1 MGDTARQGRAAEG
14 EWMTMLNRRK
24 CLSLATLGLTTG
36 VWTKAA
42 WAQGPAASFSAHD
55 LAQASEL
62 MRQAL
67 ASDTAWRLLHELA
80 VGIGPRPAG
89 SPGDQCAVAWAQK
102 ALRELGLQQVRT
114 QAILLKVWQR
124 GHGAARLLGG
134 SAPGAS
140 GLTPAE
146 APRDL
151 VMAALGNS
159 ISTPADGVQ
168 AEVAWYP
175 SLAALMDEPADPAR
189 SRANGRIVFIDQ
201 KTERARDGSG
211 YGRAVGARLNGPVEA
226 ARRGAVAFGL
236 RSVGTSGGTPEAG
249 AATDAGR
256 DAQRVAHT
264 GATRYDL
271 RVQPIP
277 AFAVS
282 VPDADVIAARVAQG
296 HVLQLWVKMDN
307 RSDVPALTHNVIGE
321 VPGTDLAHE
330 VVLIGAHLDS
340 WDLGQGAVD
349 DGAGVAIVSAAAG
362 LMAQAAARAPAH
374 ARPRRTVRVVL
385 FANEENGFDGAVRYG
400 QAFAQVPHQLVAESD
415 FGGGRIYRLS
425 SRVQAGALP
434 LVAQMAEVL
443 KPLGV
448 EPGDNQGTPGPDAAF
463 LMRNHRWPG
472 LALSQDGTRYFDVHH
487 TERDTI
493 DQVDPAD
500 LQQNVAAWAATAWL
514 AAQSP
519 LSFSPVPLP
528 R

>member
-1 MGDTARQGRAAEG
+1 
-14 EWMTMLNRRK
+14 MTPLNRRS
-24 CLSLATLGLTTG
+24 CLQH
-36 VWTKAA
+36 AA
-42 WAQGPAASFSAHD
+42 WGCLAWGVPQTPWAQSSASSFSARD
-55 LAQASEL
+55 LDHAREL
-62 MRQAL
+62 MQQAL
-67 ASDTAWRLLHELA
+67 ASDAAWRLLNELA

-89 SPGDQCAVAWAQK
+89 SEGDRRAVAWAQE
-102 ALRELGLQQVRT
+102 ALRELGLQRVRT
-114 QAILLKVWQR
+114 QALELKVWQR
-124 GHGAARLLGG
+124 GHGSARLLGQP
-134 SAPGAS
+134 AAGAA
-140 GLTPAE
+140 GPQAG

-159 ISTPADGVQ
+159 ISTPEGGVEAD
-168 AEVAWYP
+168 VAWYP
-175 SLAALMDEPADPAR
+175 SLAALMEEPADPVR

-211 YGRAVGARLNGPVEA
+211 YGRSVGARLNGPVEA
-226 ARRGAVAFGL
+226 ARRGAVAFCL
-236 RSVGTSGGTPEAG
+236 RSVGTSGGT
-249 AATDAGR
+249 AAADGPTDAQR
-256 DAQRVAHT
+256 DAQRIAHT

-271 RVQPIP
+271 RVNPIP

-282 VPDADVIAARVAQG
+282 IPDADVIAARAARG
-296 HVLQLWVKMDN
+296 EPLRLRVLMDN
-307 RSDVPALTHNVIGE
+307 RSDVPAVTHNVIGE

-362 LMAQAAARAPAH
+362 LMARAAGLSAPGLRAGTAL
-374 ARPRRTVRVVL
+374 ASALRRPRRTVRVVL
-385 FANEENGFDGAVRYG
+385 FANEENGFDGAVAYG
-400 QAFAQVPHQLVAESD
+400 QAFAQTPHQLVAESD

-425 SRVQAGALP
+425 SRVQPAALP
-434 LVAQMAEVL
+434 LLAQMAEVL

-448 EPGDNQGTPGPDAAF
+448 ELGDNRGNPGPDAAF
-463 LMRNHRWPG
+463 LMRNHRWPS

-493 DQVDPAD
+493 DQIDPLD

-519 LSFSPVPLP
+519 LSFSPLPLP
-528 R
+528 LR

>member
-1 MGDTARQGRAAEG
+1 MAWG
-14 EWMTMLNRRK
+14 
-24 CLSLATLGLTTG
+24 SPLAS
-36 VWTKAA
+36 
-42 WAQGPAASFSAHD
+42 WAQGPAPSFGARD
-55 LAQASEL
+55 LDHAREL
-62 MRQAL
+62 MQQAL
-67 ASDTAWRLLHELA
+67 ASDAAWRLLKELA

-89 SPGDQCAVAWAQK
+89 SEGDRRAVAWAQG

-114 QAILLKVWQR
+114 QAIELKVWQR
-124 GHGAARLLGG
+124 GQGSAQLLGHSLSDAAG
-134 SAPGAS
+134 PGQA
-140 GLTPAE
+140 G

-159 ISTPADGVQ
+159 ISTPEGGIEAD
-168 AEVAWYP
+168 VAWYP
-175 SLAALMDEPADPAR
+175 SLAALMEEPADPAR

-201 KTERARDGSG
+201 KTERTRDGSG
-211 YGRAVGARLNGPVEA
+211 YGRSVGARLNGPVEA

-236 RSVGTSGGTPEAG
+236 RSVGTSGG
-249 AATDAGR
+249 AAAVDAPTDAQR
-256 DAQRVAHT
+256 DAQRIAHT

-271 RVQPIP
+271 RVRPIP
-277 AFAVS
+277 AFAVY
-282 VPDADVIAARVAQG
+282 VPDADVIAARTARGEPLRLRVR
-296 HVLQLWVKMDN
+296 MDN
-307 RSDVPALTHNVIGE
+307 LSDVPAVTHNVMGE

-362 LMAQAAARAPAH
+362 LMAQAAGLWAGTAPTA
-374 ARPRRTVRVVL
+374 ALMRPRRTVRVAL
-385 FANEENGFDGAVRYG
+385 FANEENGFDGAVAYG
-400 QAFAQVPHQLVAESD
+400 QAFAQTPHQLVAESD
-415 FGGGRIYRLS
+415 FSGGRVYRLS
-425 SRVQAGALP
+425 SRVQPAALP

-448 EPGDNQGTPGPDAAF
+448 ELGDNQGNPGPDAAF

-493 DQVDPAD
+493 DQLDPLD

-514 AAQSP
+514 AAQAP
-519 LSFSPVPLP
+519 LSFWPVPRLS